1 MARVTSDELR
11 TRRPVIDRETMAATT
26 EADIR
31 RQARE
36 DGEPEEI
43 DLGAGVRVVPSTRL
57 RLQLGMSQAVFAQ
70 AIGVPLKTVQNWEQA
85 RTPPDPAARTL
96 LALVA
101 ADPRHVL
108 GLLGWAERED
118 KPDDATSDDATSD
131 EDTPAAGSGRRS
143 ASKDKPSG
151 RWFLRDADRQ
161 STRKRRA

>member
-43 DLGAGVRVVPSTRL
+43 DLAAGVRVVPSTRL
-57 RLQLGMSQAVFAQ
+57 RLQLGMSQAVFAK

-118 KPDDATSDDATSD
+118 KPDHATSD
-131 EDTPAAGSGRRS
+131 EDTPADGSGSRS
-143 ASKDKPSG
+143 ASKDKTSG